1 MLIERIAV
9 MGLSKAHKW
18 KRRFVEEGVEGLR
31 DRSSRPARIRSCI
44 DDTLGERIEQ
54 LRRSR
59 MPLHRIAQTVG
70 RNLSAVSRFVIRLG
84 LSSLNA
90 LDPREP
96 AVRYERKVP
105 GEMLHIDTKRHGR
118 IERPSHR
125 VTGNRRDS
133 VDGAGWEFA
142 HVAIDDHSRAGFVQ
156 MHADERKATAVE
168 FLRATVAHYKALGV
182 KVQRLLTD
190 NGPAYRSKNFKRAC
204 EALGIKHTFTKPY
217 RPQTN
222 GKAERFIQ
230 TCLREWAYGRVWNN
244 SQERRDWFLSF
255 LAYYNTRRAHSVLGR
270 LASGLPS
277 GWEEP
282 IATRQLRSRSSLL

>member
-31 DRSSRPARIRSCI
+31 DRSSRPARTRSCI

-84 LSSLNA
+84 LSSLKA

-96 AVRYERKVP
+96 AVRYEREVP
-105 GEMLHIDTKRHGR
+105 GEMPHIDTKRLGR

-125 VTGNRRDS
+125 VTGNRKDS
-133 VDGAGWEFA
+133 VDGAGWETLF
-142 HVAIDDHSRAGFVQ
+142 VAIDDHARIAFTAMHPDEKTPQAVNSSR
-156 MHADERKATAVE
+156 T
-168 FLRATVAHYKALGV
+168 
-182 KVQRLLTD
+182 
-190 NGPAYRSKNFKRAC
+190 
-204 EALGIKHTFTKPY
+204 
-217 RPQTN
+217 RPRT
-222 GKAERFIQ
+222 
-230 TCLREWAYGRVWNN
+230 T
-244 SQERRDWFLSF
+244 
-255 LAYYNTRRAHSVLGR
+255 
-270 LASGLPS
+270 P
-277 GWEEP
+277 GW
-282 IATRQLRSRSSLL
+282 T